1 MPNWTPDDEDFD
13 CEPEIERKRR
23 VLYGTRKAQVPTWNG
38 KPVKDMET
46 DHIMNS
52 ILFCE
57 KRFADALDNHTRCFA
72 QGVTSGQPF
81 YFDSVYEMF
90 PDYRNLRDEW
100 ARRNRE

>member
-1 MPNWTPDDEDFD
+1 MPNWDNDDDFD
-13 CEPEIERKRR
+13 FDNQQEKIRARRK
-23 VLYGTRKAQVPTWNG
+23 LYGTRVDEQKMWNG

-52 ILFCE
+52 LMFCE
-57 KRFADALDNHTRCFA
+57 KRFVDAFTAHSECFN
-72 QGVTSGQPF
+72 GEEDF
-81 YFDSVYEMF
+81 YFKNVYEMF